1 MVRWC
6 FGAFAI
12 LASASAHAAPA
23 TWAEVE
29 PIPGADALVVS
40 GDSTH
45 VIAKING
52 LWFVSTE
59 PLGIY
64 ENTPT
69 IHRAFDASVLA
80 KQPAI
85 AFVVESRDG
94 GSEMGSAI
102 DQLVILC
109 AANAQLR
116 PCGAIEIGHLE
127 WVLDAEHRREYP
139 GAAFSLRK
147 RPHVEV
153 ELEPKLVAPDML
165 RLTLKRNST
174 LAPPE
179 GAWDHETLATMDA
192 LRKSVGLYRI
202 VDDELVRVN

>member
-1 MVRWC
+1 MVRW
-6 FGAFAI
+6 FIAVLVTAGT
-12 LASASAHAAPA
+12 ASARASS
-23 TWAEVE
+23 WADVE
-29 PIPGADALVVS
+29 PIPGADALVVE
-40 GDSTH
+40 GESTH
-45 VIAKING
+45 VVARIG
-52 LWFVSTE
+52 GQWFVSTE

-69 IHRAFDASVLA
+69 IHRAFDASLLA

-85 AFVVESRDG
+85 ALVVESRDG

-109 AANAQLR
+109 ASNEVLR
-116 PCGAIEIGHLE
+116 PCGEIEIGHLE
-127 WVLDAEHRREYP
+127 WVLGAEHRRAYP
-139 GAAFSLRK
+139 GGATSLRK

-165 RLTLKRNST
+165 RLTVKRNST

-179 GAWDHETLATMDA
+179 GTWDRETLATMDG
-192 LRKSVGLYRI
+192 LRKSAGLYRI
-202 VDDELVRVN
+202 VDDRLVRVN